1 MKAFFIYISQIRQ
14 YKGLVILHFIF
25 YFLTAIFTVAS
36 IPAIIPL
43 FEMLFLEGE
52 IKVKAPDQLHNIGDY
67 LSQLKYEFSVW
78 LNAHDKADAVL
89 LICGV
94 IGLIFLF
101 KNFFKYLAVY
111 FITPVR
117 ANLIRD
123 TREKLFGKMLDLPL
137 SYFSDERKGDLIARV
152 TTDVAELE
160 FTLLSSMESL
170 VKDPLIIIGSLIF
183 MLYTSAS
190 LTLFVLILLVVTSL
204 IIGGISRTLKKKSLN
219 AQQEFGDLISLLEE
233 SLGGLRVIKVFGAE
247 SYVKSRYNNI
257 LNKYRSMLINI
268 NRRREMASPLSEFLG
283 IVIVC
288 ILLWFGAKEVFAK
301 HIEAS
306 TFLAFLYA
314 FFNVIE
320 PSKALSAAYF
330 NIHKGMAAL
339 ERINQVLHVENK
351 ISDTPQ
357 AKYIDTFEHEIEFNH
372 VFFSYPNQSESAIR
386 DVSFKINKG
395 ETIAIVGA
403 SGSGKSTL
411 VDLLARFHDVSSGSI
426 LIDGLD
432 LRCIKISGLRKMM
445 GMVTQEPILFND
457 TIRRNIEFSAERTD
471 DGTLNSVLDAS
482 YATEFVQNENRGLDS
497 SIGDRGSKLSGG
509 QRQRLTLARAILRN
523 PQILIL
529 DEATSALDSASETA
543 IQAALV
549 NVLKDRTAIVIAH
562 RLSTIKN
569 ADKILVM
576 KDGQLLD
583 AGTHEELLG
592 RNAEYCNFVE
602 LQTLV

>member
-1 MKAFFIYISQIRQ
+1 M
-14 YKGLVILHFIF
+14 
-25 YFLTAIFTVAS
+25 
-36 IPAIIPL
+36 
-43 FEMLFLEGE
+43 
-52 IKVKAPDQLHNIGDY
+52 
-67 LSQLKYEFSVW
+67 
-78 LNAHDKADAVL
+78 
-89 LICGV
+89 
-94 IGLIFLF
+94 
-101 KNFFKYLAVY
+101 
-111 FITPVR
+111 
-117 ANLIRD
+117 
-123 TREKLFGKMLDLPL
+123 
-137 SYFSDERKGDLIARV
+137 
-152 TTDVAELE
+152 
-160 FTLLSSMESL
+160 
-170 VKDPLIIIGSLIF
+170 
-183 MLYTSAS
+183 
-190 LTLFVLILLVVTSL
+190 
-204 IIGGISRTLKKKSLN
+204 
-219 AQQEFGDLISLLEE
+219 
-233 SLGGLRVIKVFGAE
+233 
-247 SYVKSRYNNI
+247 RY
-257 LNKYRSMLINI
+257 
-268 NRRREMASPLSEFLG
+268 
-283 IVIVC
+283 
-288 ILLWFGAKEVFAK
+288 
-301 HIEAS
+301 
-306 TFLAFLYA
+306 
-314 FFNVIE
+314 
-320 PSKALSAAYF
+320 AATK
-330 NIHKGMAAL
+330 IH
-339 ERINQVLHVENK
+339 
-351 ISDTPQ
+351 
-357 AKYIDTFEHEIEFNH
+357 IDTFENEIEFNH
-372 VFFSYPNQSESAIR
+372 VFSYPNQNESAIR

-549 NVLKDRTAIVIAH
+549 NVLRDRTAIVIAH